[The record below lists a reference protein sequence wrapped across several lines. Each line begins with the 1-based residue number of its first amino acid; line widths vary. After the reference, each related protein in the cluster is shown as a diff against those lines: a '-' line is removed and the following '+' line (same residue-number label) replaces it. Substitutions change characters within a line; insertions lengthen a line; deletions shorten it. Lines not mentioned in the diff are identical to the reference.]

1 MPSVNGITQSASA
14 IQANQTHAQIQ
25 TAVAKKQLDAVKQQG
40 NAAVQLIQQAAEIS
54 NKLDVRV

>member
-1 MPSVNGITQSASA
+1 MPSVNGITRSASA

-40 NAAVQLIQQAAEIS
+40 SAAVQLIQQAAEIS